1 MTEMKSSTDWI
12 LKPFVAIFLILVTT
26 FFSLQYLQH
35 RQDERPLSVFHQI
48 GAVGYPE
55 EFSTGQAAERFKPME
70 LPIRFKVGLVDTTI
84 HSHHYS
90 VELKGGERVRYVFD
104 SSKPIDFMI
113 VFSAEKWPD
122 TSYLEPS
129 DVVVANET
137 SISSHEGEFRTHSSG
152 YLSFHFCRSWSWL
165 DPPESS
171 VVYFEGVYLWPFK

>member
-12 LKPFVAIFLILVTT
+12 LKPFVAIFLILVIT

-35 RQDERPLSVFHQI
+35 WRDERPLSVYQQI
-48 GAVGYPE
+48 GASGYPE
-55 EFSTGQAAERFKPME
+55 GTGMAAERIKSME
-70 LPIRFKVGLVDTTI
+70 LPIRFRVGLIDGTVKS
-84 HSHHYS
+84 HSYS
-90 VELKGGERVRYVFD
+90 VGLGRGMRVRYFFN
-104 SSKPIDFMI
+104 SSKPINFMI
-113 VFSAEKWPD
+113 VFSTEKWPD

-152 YLSFHFCRSWSWL
+152 YLNFHFCRSWGWL

-171 VVYFEGVYLWPFK
+171 VVYFEGVYLGPFK